1 MSTGTEVFEWADV
14 DNPPKQNLD
23 AQPNPIKR
31 SRERKPRAVPTD
43 SFGLPVPSALKRLKL
58 SPEVAYYMVTRG
70 HELPTCPPKW
80 KTPEPRGMKGAVFD
94 PERVDKVLAAFE
106 VLQHVQGRLA
116 GKPLRPDP
124 WQIAYILAPVF
135 GWVAKNEFGEYCR
148 IAKKLYVDVPRKN
161 GKTTLLGGLG
171 LYLTAADGENAAQVV
186 AAATTKEQAGF
197 AFNPVKQLV
206 DNAPGLR
213 GFVKSTT
220 KSVIVHPRS
229 GSTFKVIAST
239 AGAQHGANIHGAVI
253 DELHEH
259 AKPDLVEAIETG
271 TGSRDQP
278 LIIMITTAD
287 DGKPDSIYSRK
298 RRYCE
303 QICRGVF
310 QDFAFHGVVWAA
322 DEDDDYFSEA
332 TLRKANPGY
341 GISPTRAS
349 LADAAKQAKNSPV
362 ELANYKRLH
371 LGIRT
376 KQTTAFIDLKAW
388 KANAGAP
395 IDESE
400 FEGRECWGGLD
411 LGSVSDL
418 TALAWV
424 FPFEDKYDE
433 NGERLEGFD
442 LLFRFWTPEENVHNL
457 DGRTGDA
464 ASKLWVPEGYLRTTP
479 GDVTDYDFIEH
490 TIREDYQKFDVR
502 TIGFD
507 RWNSSQLV
515 NNLLEDDIPMVKVG
529 QGFATMNAPL
539 KEIQRLTL
547 LGKRVQPRLRHGGNP
562 AMTWM
567 IDNLAV
573 ATDPAGNVKP
583 DKANSG
589 DKIDGISALCCA
601 VSEQLNQEVD
611 ERPSENRL
619 TIA

>member
-1 MSTGTEVFEWADV
+1 MTAIAGTETFEGDV
-14 DNPPKQNLD
+14 EQDLS
-23 AQPNPIKR
+23 AVPNPIKEVKR
-31 SRERKPRAVPTD
+31 KSRKVPTD
-43 SFGLPVPSALKRLKL
+43 SFGLPVASALKRLKM

-70 HELPTCPPKW
+70 IPLPEAPPKW
-80 KTPEPRGMKGAVFD
+80 KTPEPRGVRGAAFD
-94 PERVDKVLAAFE
+94 PERVDRVLAAFD

-124 WQIAYILAPVF
+124 WQVAYILAPVF
-135 GWVAKNEFGEYCR
+135 GWVKKNEFGEYCR

-206 DNAPGLR
+206 ENAPGLR
-213 GFVKSTT
+213 GHVKSTM

-259 AKPDLVEAIETG
+259 KKPDLVEAIETG

-310 QDFAFHGVVWAA
+310 QDFAFYGVVWAA
-322 DEDDDYFSEA
+322 DEDDDLFSEA

-341 GISPTRAS
+341 GISPTRSS

-371 LGIRT
+371 LGLRT
-376 KQTTAFIDLKAW
+376 KQTTAFLDLKAW
-388 KANAGAP
+388 KANAGP
-395 IDESE
+395 QIDERE

-418 TALAWV
+418 TALAWI
-424 FPFEDKYDE
+424 FPFDKSTDD
-433 NGERLEGFD
+433 GEIIEGYD
-442 LLFRFWTPEENVHNL
+442 LLFRFWTPEENVQNL
-457 DGRTGDA
+457 DGRTGAA
-464 ASKLWVPEGYLRTTP
+464 ASKLWVPEGHLRTTP

-490 TIREDYQKFDVR
+490 TIKEDAEKFDVR

-529 QGFATMNAPL
+529 QGFATMNSPL

-547 LGKRVQPRLRHGGNP
+547 LGKRVEPRLRHGGNP
-562 AMTWM
+562 VMTWM
-567 IDNLAV
+567 VDNLSV

-583 DKANSG
+583 DKQNSG
-589 DKIDGISALCCA
+589 DKIDGISALCNA
-601 VSEQLNQEVD
+601 ISEALNQEAD